1 MPFRTQLHVNKINC
15 SHLNAYLSVPTL
27 VSQASR
33 SVIFISICIA
43 LIRHYVWVTNQD
55 EYSGLFLQQLG
66 FKWDININLLKVE
79 GETLPL
85 PTDIP
90 IVCFLASGAKLI
102 SQQRRANF
110 PLKPSQRAQIATI

>member
-1 MPFRTQLHVNKINC
+1 MCIKVCFC
-15 SHLNAYLSVPTL
+15 SSLS
-27 VSQASR
+27 
-33 SVIFISICIA
+33 FI
-43 LIRHYVWVTNQD
+43 RQNYR
-55 EYSGLFLQQLG
+55 
-66 FKWDININLLKVE
+66 DININLLKVE

-90 IVCFLASGAKLI
+90 IVCFLASAAKLI